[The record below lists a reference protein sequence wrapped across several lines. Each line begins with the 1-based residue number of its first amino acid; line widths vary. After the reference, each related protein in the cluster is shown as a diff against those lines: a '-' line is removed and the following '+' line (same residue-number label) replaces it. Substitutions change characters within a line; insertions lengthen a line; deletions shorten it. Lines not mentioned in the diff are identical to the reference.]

1 VSRVDRQMLVL
12 LLVGGAVL
20 WGARELVHRAADD
33 AQSGRSK
40 SVQPA
45 NASSSAAARQDAD
58 QMDEASNINF
68 ARIDKL
74 IGQMMGSGSQAAE
87 SDASKT
93 ADDAMDDKM
102 NGIDVRDAASA
113 SRQAMLRLK
122 NLRQCE
128 VTMSESRT
136 ALRTGCPRPARNDDP
151 RAEYDALIDGMV
163 AALYDLRGEARAAIS
178 RGETPEID
186 PLAVGQAF
194 ARHPNDDVRVAALQ
208 ILGDLP
214 TSPATLEA
222 AQHVVKV
229 SNSGEAVLVALDLLK
244 RGQSLESQQINQQIT
259 ETLLGAL
266 ERGGFQVRDTVARE
280 LLPFLNSDNLA
291 SFQRVLGQ
299 APPRSRVA
307 QYLKQ
312 NIEERQRD
320 LAL

>member
-1 VSRVDRQMLVL
+1 MSRVDRQMLVL

-45 NASSSAAARQDAD
+45 NASTSAAATQDAD
-58 QMDEASNINF
+58 QIDEASAINF
-68 ARIDKL
+68 ARIDQL
-74 IGQMMGSGSQAAE
+74 IGQMTASGSQATE
-87 SDASKT
+87 SGASV
-93 ADDAMDDKM
+93 ASDDAMDEKVND
-102 NGIDVRDAASA
+102 IDVRDAASA

-208 ILGDLP
+208 ILADLP
-214 TSPATLEA
+214 ASPAALEA

-244 RGQSLESQQINQQIT
+244 RGQELAPQQIT
-259 ETLLGAL
+259 ETLLSAL

-299 APPRSRVA
+299 APPRSRLA